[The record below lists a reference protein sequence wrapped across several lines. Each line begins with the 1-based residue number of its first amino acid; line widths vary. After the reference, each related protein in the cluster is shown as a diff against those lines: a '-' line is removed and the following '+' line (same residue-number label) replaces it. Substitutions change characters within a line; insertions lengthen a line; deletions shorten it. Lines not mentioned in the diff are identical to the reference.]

1 MGYREIIEEDDFN
14 RITEQNIKF
23 LDEISQKMKQGD
35 ISIFAGAGLSI
46 ASGYVDWK
54 KIIRTYK

>member
-23 LDEISQKMKQGD
+23 LDEISQKMKKGD
-35 ISIFAGAGLSI
+35 HIL
-46 ASGYVDWK
+46 Y
-54 KIIRTYK
+54 IIKF

>member
-54 KIIRTYK
+54 NY

>member
-23 LDEISQKMKQGD
+23 LDEISQKMKQGY
-35 ISIFAGAGLSI
+35 ICWGWIVNRIGLCRLE
-46 ASGYVDWK
+46 